1 MKKLAGPLAMTAAC
15 LALLSVGTAG
25 VAGAAVG
32 RAPLSSHTSTD
43 KSAKPTS
50 IPLKAAKSAVAPNQ
64 KVTLTGFLK
73 SGHSPVVNAPVTLE
87 SRLPG
92 ASSFTVVSAKTTDSN
107 GKVTLIVA
115 PGAKRGQKMQYELVF
130 AGDATYRGSHSQI
143 ITLTVS

>member
-1 MKKLAGPLAMTAAC
+1 MTKLARSIAVTAAC
-15 LALLSVGTAG
+15 LAVLGVGTAG

-32 RAPLSSHTSTD
+32 TSPLGSQTSSV
-43 KSAKPTS
+43 KSLKPTS

-87 SRLPG
+87 RRQAG
-92 ASSFTVVSAKTTDSN
+92 AKTFTVMSAKTTDSN

-130 AGDATYRGSHSQI
+130 AGNTTYRGSHSQI